1 MASKD
6 YDWRTLRD
14 SGHWE
19 YKGDAPDD
27 PEYIKDRNSLFEEH
41 GNGWWIYAGHPS
53 KWLPR
58 WWKKD

>member
-6 YDWRTLRD
+6 YDWKTSKK

-27 PEYIKDRNSLFEEH
+27 PKYIKDRNALFEEH